1 MCLSLTVLREAQIQ
15 IVSHLCLSNMEVL
28 IAVVDDSTVL
38 AAGSDV
44 ANTLNEKEN
53 EKIITAIDDH
63 VGEL

>member
-1 MCLSLTVLREAQIQ
+1 MCLSLTVLIEAQ

-44 ANTLNEKEN
+44 ANTLNENEN

>member
-1 MCLSLTVLREAQIQ
+1 MCLSLTVLREAQ

-53 EKIITAIDDH
+53 EKIVTAIDDH